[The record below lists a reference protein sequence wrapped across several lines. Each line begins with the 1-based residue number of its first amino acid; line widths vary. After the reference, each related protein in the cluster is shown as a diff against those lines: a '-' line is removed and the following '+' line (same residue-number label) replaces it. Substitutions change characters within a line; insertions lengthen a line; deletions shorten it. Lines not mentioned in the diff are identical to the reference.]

1 MNKFLKKQAYLS
13 SLANEIK
20 SLSLILIFLAKSGHP
35 GGSLS
40 CAEILTYLYFKFAKN
55 IDFHKKKFRDR
66 IILSKGHAAPTL
78 YAIAYKKKWIKKNQ
92 LKSFRK
98 INSKLQGHPSRLDGS
113 WIESSSGSLGQGL
126 SFAAGQAFA
135 YKLMKRNYKV
145 FVIIG
150 DGEMQ
155 EGQVWETI
163 MFSAH
168 HQLNNLF
175 VLLDY
180 NKIQSDDFNSNII
193 NLEPLRS
200 KINSFNWNTYSI
212 KNANDIQEIE
222 EFFSNFKSKNKKPNF
237 IICNTLKGS
246 GVSFME
252 NKPEWHGSLTI
263 SKTDLDDSLKELNF
277 KNLDNINY

>member
-1 MNKFLKKQAYLS
+1 MNKLKQKQAYLS
-13 SLANEIK
+13 SLSNEIK
-20 SLSLILIFLAKSGHP
+20 SLSLILIFFAKSGHP

-40 CAEILTYLYFKFAKN
+40 CADILTYLYFKFAKKIN
-55 IDFHKKKFRDR
+55 SYRENLRDR
-66 IILSKGHAAPTL
+66 IVLSKGHAAPTL

-92 LKSFRK
+92 IKSFRK
-98 INSKLQGHPSRLDGS
+98 INSKLQGHPSRLDGG
-113 WIESSSGSLGQGL
+113 WIETSSGSLGQGL
-126 SFAAGQAFA
+126 SFAAGQALA
-135 YKLMKRNYKV
+135 LKLLKKNHKV
-145 FVIIG
+145 FAIIG

-163 MFSAH
+163 MFSAQH
-168 HQLNNLF
+168 KLNNLF

-193 NLEPLRS
+193 NLEPLKS
-200 KINSFNWNTYSI
+200 KIKSFNWNTYSI
-212 KNANDIQEIE
+212 KNANNIE
-222 EFFSNFKSKNKKPNF
+222 EIDKFFSNFKSQNNKPNF

-252 NKPEWHGSLTI
+252 NKPEWHGSLSI
-263 SKTDLDDSLKELNF
+263 SKTDLDASLKELNF

>member
-1 MNKFLKKQAYLS
+1 M
-13 SLANEIK
+13 
-20 SLSLILIFLAKSGHP
+20 AKSGHP

-40 CAEILTYLYFKFAKN
+40 CADILTYLYFNFAN
-55 IDFHKKKFRDR
+55 EIDNHKTKKRDR
-66 IILSKGHAAPTL
+66 VILSKGHAAPTL
-78 YAIAYKKKWIKKNQ
+78 YAIAYKKKWIKKDQ
-92 LKSFRK
+92 LKTFRQFG
-98 INSKLQGHPSRLDGS
+98 SKLQGHPSRLDAT

-135 YKLMKRNYKV
+135 LKLLNQKNKI

-163 MFSAH
+163 MFSAQH
-168 HQLNNLF
+168 KLNNLF

-180 NKIQSDDFNSNII
+180 NKIQSDDFNENII
-193 NLEPLRS
+193 NLEPIIE
-200 KINSFNWNTYSI
+200 KIKSFNWNSYKI
-212 KNANDIQEIE
+212 NNANDMREINS
-222 EFFSNFKSKNKKPNF
+222 FFSNLKITNDKPNF

-252 NKPEWHGSLTI
+252 NRPEWHGSLTI
-263 SKTDLDDSLKELNF
+263 SKDDLTSSLNDLNF
-277 KNLDNINY
+277 INKDKILF